1 MWISDFAIRRPIITI
16 VTMLALVVFGAFA
29 LVNLDTDEFPEVNPP
44 VVSVALPYPGASP
57 DVVEREVVE
66 PIEEAISSISGID
79 RITSQS
85 LDGFAIIIAE
95 FDFEKDI
102 QQATQDIRDQISQ
115 IRGDLPQEL
124 EEPILTRFDPND
136 LPIVSLSLTSASLSA
151 PELTRLVDPGIT
163 RQLRGIAGVAEVEV
177 VGGQERELVV
187 ELRPQALAAAGIG
200 VGQVVQ
206 ALQTQNL
213 AAPVGRLEESLSER
227 TIRLRGRLETPAD
240 FAQLVVSQQGGRVVR
255 LGQVA
260 TVRDGTEEQRTL
272 ALFNGAE
279 AVGINIT
286 KAQGYSTTAVA
297 EQVIARV
304 EEIQGTLPPGVE
316 FRVVQNAGER
326 VESSVSNV
334 QETLLEGALLTV
346 LVVFLFLNSWRSTV
360 ITGLALPVSVLASFV
375 AVWAYGF
382 TLNTMSLLGLSL
394 AIGILID
401 DAIVVRENIVR
412 HVEMGK
418 DHYTAAREGT
428 AEIGLAVAATTFS
441 IVVVFI
447 PIGFMSGIAGQWFK
461 PLALTIACSVLVSLF
476 VSFSLDPMLSAYW
489 ADPELEDHQ
498 KSRLTRL
505 LDRFNRWFDR
515 QAEGYKRVIGWA
527 LDHRLAM
534 VGLAVGSFAGALA
547 LPATG
552 AVGGEFFPVQDVS
565 EFNITVET
573 PPGSN
578 LDYARLKA
586 EEAAAVARSH
596 KEVAYTYTTIGG
608 QTGAVDEANVYVRL
622 VPKAERDVHQR
633 VLEARIREQLGAVG
647 GATAGIAAGG
657 FGGQKQ
663 IQIQLQG
670 PDVATLNRLAEQ
682 VMAQVAQVPG
692 AVDVGLSTKGQK
704 PELDVVL
711 DRGVAGSLGV
721 TVGQVA
727 QALRPA
733 FAGIDVGDWVDPQ
746 NETRDV
752 TVRIDPQSRERV
764 SDLETLPLTI
774 QGAQGPVTLPL
785 GQVAQVQQSL
795 GPAQI
800 NRLDRERVINVE
812 ANTQGRPLSEVVAD
826 ITERLES
833 VPVPAGYA
841 VSQGGETED
850 QGEVFGQIFA
860 ALGLAVMLMYFVL
873 VVQFGSFLDP
883 FAIMLSLPLSLIGVM
898 LALLLTGST
907 LNIMSMIGVILLMG
921 LVAKNAILLIDFAK
935 WSHEAGMPLREALIE
950 AGRTRLRPILM
961 TTFALVAGML
971 PVALGTGEGAD
982 FRAPLGRA
990 VIGGV
995 ITSTFLTLLVIPTIY
1010 EILSEWREWML
1021 RRVFRRG
1028 GAPGEHGAQGGHGG
1042 HGEHGKPAKPPR
1054 RPALEPAFEPGD

>member
-29 LVNLDTDEFPEVNPP
+29 LFNLDTDEFPEVNPP
-44 VVSVALPYPGASP
+44 VVSVAIPYPGASP

-66 PIEEAISSISGID
+66 PIEEAISAISGID
-79 RITSQS
+79 RINSQS
-85 LDGFAIIIAE
+85 LDGFGIIIAE
-95 FDFEKDI
+95 FDFEKDL
-102 QQATQDIRDQISQ
+102 QQATQDIRDGISQ
-115 IRGDLPQEL
+115 IRGDLPTEM
-124 EEPILTRFDPND
+124 EEPILTRFDPQD
-136 LPIVSLSLTSASLSA
+136 LPIVSLTLTSERLGAA
-151 PELTRLVDPGIT
+151 ELTRLADPGIT
-163 RQLRGIAGVAEVEV
+163 RELRGIPGVAEVEV
-177 VGGQERELVV
+177 VGGLERELVV
-187 ELRPQALAAAGIG
+187 ELRPQAMQAAGIS

-206 ALQTQNL
+206 AIQAQNL
-213 AAPVGRLEESLSER
+213 AVPVGRLEGSLDER
-227 TIRLRGRLETPAD
+227 TIRLRGRLDTPED
-240 FAQLVVSQQGGRVVR
+240 FTRLVVAQQGGRIVR
-255 LGQVA
+255 LGEVA
-260 TVRDGTEEQRTL
+260 AVRDGTEEQRTL
-272 ALFNGAE
+272 AQFNGRE
-279 AVGINIT
+279 AVGVNIT
-286 KAQGYSTTAVA
+286 KAQGYSTTAVS
-297 EQVIARV
+297 EQVLERV
-304 EEIQGTLPPGVE
+304 RALQGTLPEGVE

-334 QETLLEGALLTV
+334 QETLIEGAILTV

-447 PIGFMSGIAGQWFK
+447 PIGFMSGMAGQWFK

-498 KSRLTRL
+498 KSRLTRW
-505 LDRFNRWFDR
+505 LDGFNRWFDR
-515 QAEGYKRVIGWA
+515 QAEGYKRVIAWA

-534 VGLAVGSFAGALA
+534 VLIAAGSFFGALA
-547 LPATG
+547 LPMVG
-552 AVGGEFFPVQDVS
+552 LVGGEFFPVQDVS
-565 EFNITVET
+565 EFNVTVET

-578 LDYARLKA
+578 LAYTRLKA
-586 EEAAAVARSH
+586 EEAAALARSH
-596 KEVAYTYTTIGG
+596 PEVAYTYTTIGG
-608 QTGAVDEANVYVRL
+608 QSGSVDEANVYVRL
-622 VPKAERDVHQR
+622 HPKAERDVRQN
-633 VLEARIREQLGAVG
+633 VLEARLREQLNGIG
-647 GATAGIAAGG
+647 GATAGVASGG

-663 IQIQLQG
+663 IQIRLQG
-670 PDVATLNRLAEQ
+670 PDVETLNRLAEQ
-682 VMAQVAQVPG
+682 VMGEVRQVRG

-711 DRGVAGSLGV
+711 DRGLAGSLGV
-721 TVGQVA
+721 TAGQVA

-733 FAGIDVGDWVDPQ
+733 FAGIDVGDWIDPQ

-752 TVRIDPQSRERV
+752 TVRLSPESRARV
-764 SDLETLPLTI
+764 SDLETLPLAV
-774 QGAQGPVTLPL
+774 QGPQGPVTLPL
-785 GQVAQVQQSL
+785 GQVARVEQSL

-812 ANTQGRPLSEVVAD
+812 ANTQGRPLSEVVAE
-826 ITERLES
+826 IMQRLER
-833 VPVPAGYA
+833 VPVPAGYV
-841 VSQGGETED
+841 VSQGGEAED
-850 QGEVFGQIFA
+850 QAEVFGQIFA

-883 FAIMLSLPLSLIGVM
+883 LAIMLSLPLSLIGVM

-1010 EILSEWREWML
+1010 EILSEWRDWLL

-1028 GAPGEHGAQGGHGG
+1028 GE
-1042 HGEHGKPAKPPR
+1042 PARPHAHAEPR
-1054 RPALEPAFEPGD
+1054 PQLEPAFEPGD

>member
-29 LVNLDTDEFPEVNPP
+29 LFVLDTDEFPEVNPP
-44 VVSVALPYPGASP
+44 VVSVAIPYPGASP

-66 PIEEAISSISGID
+66 PVEEAISAISGID
-79 RITSQS
+79 RINSQS
-85 LDGFAIIIAE
+85 LDGFGIIIAE
-95 FDFEKDI
+95 FDFEKDV
-102 QQATQDIRDQISQ
+102 QQATQDIRDGISQ
-115 IRGDLPQEL
+115 IRGDLPPEM

-136 LPIVSLSLTSASLSA
+136 FPIVSLSLTSERLGAA
-151 PELTRLVDPGIT
+151 ELTRLADPGIT
-163 RQLRGIAGVAEVEV
+163 RELRGIPGVAEVEV
-177 VGGQERELVV
+177 VGGLERELVV
-187 ELRPQALAAAGIG
+187 EIRPQAMQASGVS

-206 ALQTQNL
+206 AVQAQNL
-213 AAPVGRLEESLSER
+213 AAPVGRLEGTLDER
-227 TIRLRGRLETPAD
+227 TIRLRGRLGTPQE
-240 FAQLVVSQQGGRVVR
+240 FAQLVVAQQGGRVVR
-255 LGQVA
+255 LGDVA
-260 TVRDGTEEQRTL
+260 AVRDGTQEQRTL
-272 ALFNGAE
+272 AQFNGRE
-279 AVGINIT
+279 AVGIDIT
-286 KAQGYSTTAVA
+286 KAQGYSTTSVS
-297 EQVIARV
+297 EQVLARV
-304 EEIQGTLPPGVE
+304 EEIGKTLPAGVE
-316 FRVVQNAGER
+316 FRVVQDAGER
-326 VESSVSNV
+326 VERSVSEV
-334 QETLLEGALLTV
+334 QKTLVEGAILTV

-375 AVWAYGF
+375 AVWAFGF

-447 PIGFMSGIAGQWFK
+447 PIAFMSGMAGQWFK

-489 ADPELEDHQ
+489 ADPELEEHE
-498 KSRLTRL
+498 KSRLTRW
-505 LDRFNRWFDR
+505 LDGFNRWFDR
-515 QAEGYKRVIGWA
+515 QAEAYKRVIGWA

-534 VGLAVGSFAGALA
+534 VGLATGSFVGALA

-552 AVGGEFFPVQDVS
+552 LVGGEFFPVQDVS
-565 EFNITVET
+565 EFNVTVET

-578 LDYARLKA
+578 LAYTRLKA
-586 EEAAAVARSH
+586 EEAAALARSH
-596 KEVAYTYTTIGG
+596 PEVAYTYTTVGG
-608 QTGAVDEANVYVRL
+608 QSGSVDEANVYVRL
-622 VPKAERDVHQR
+622 HPKAERDVKQS
-633 VLEARIREQLGAVG
+633 VLEARVREQLNGIG
-647 GATAGIAAGG
+647 GATAGVAAGG

-670 PDVATLNRLAEQ
+670 TDVETLNRLAEQ
-682 VMAQVAQVPG
+682 VMGEVRQVPG

-711 DRGVAGSLGV
+711 DRGLAGSLGV
-721 TVGQVA
+721 TAGQVA

-746 NETRDV
+746 GETRDV
-752 TVRIDPQSRERV
+752 TVRLAPESRERV
-764 SDLETLPLTI
+764 SDLQTLPLTVA
-774 QGAQGPVTLPL
+774 GPQGPVTVPL
-785 GQVAQVQQSL
+785 GQVARVEQSL

-826 ITERLES
+826 ITQRLES
-833 VPVPAGYA
+833 VPVPAGYT

-850 QGEVFGQIFA
+850 QNEVFGQILA
-860 ALGLAVMLMYFVL
+860 ALGLAIMLMYFVL

-883 FAIMLSLPLSLIGVM
+883 LAIMLSLPLSLIGVM

-950 AGRTRLRPILM
+950 AGRIRLRPILM

-995 ITSTFLTLLVIPTIY
+995 ITSTLLTLLVIPTIY
-1010 EILSEWREWML
+1010 EILSEWRDWIL

-1028 GAPGEHGAQGGHGG
+1028 GREARPHA
-1042 HGEHGKPAKPPR
+1042 PPR
-1054 RPALEPAFEPGD
+1054 PRPALEPAFEPGD